1 MAGELAGRV
10 ALVTGA
16 SRGIGRAIALRLA
29 EAGAAVAVHYGNSA
43 AAAEATVAAIRA
55 AGGTAHA
62 VRADLAP
69 SLGDANAGGDAQ
81 AGGQDAAIAG
91 LFAAIDRLWPDGI
104 DILVNN
110 AGIGMMAALAET
122 DAACFDR
129 QFAIN
134 VRAPFFITRAAAA
147 RLRDGG
153 RIVTI
158 SSMVALAA
166 YPSCI
171 AYAMTKASVNS
182 FTRSLAAEL
191 GARGITVNAVAP
203 GATATDFIADL
214 AQNAE
219 VMAALKAG
227 AALGRIG
234 EAGDI
239 AEVVA
244 FLASPAGGWITG
256 QVLQASGGMHL

>member
-55 AGGTAHA
+55 TGGTAHA
-62 VRADLAP
+62 VRADLSP

-91 LFAAIDRLWPDGI
+91 LFAAIDRLWPEGI

-171 AYAMTKASVNS
+171 AYAMTKASMNS

-214 AQNAE
+214 AQNRE